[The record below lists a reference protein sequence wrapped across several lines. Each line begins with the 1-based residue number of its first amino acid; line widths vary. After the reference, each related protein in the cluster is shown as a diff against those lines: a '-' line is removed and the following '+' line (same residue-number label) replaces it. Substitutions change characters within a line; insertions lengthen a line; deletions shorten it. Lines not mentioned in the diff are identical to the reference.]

1 MRYLATLINA
11 TGDTYEVPVEAATY
25 EEAQRRAKEQYSFY
39 VQWVKHQPED
49 DSTGNNDNTKS
60 PAV

>member
-25 EEAQRRAKEQYSFY
+25 EEAQRRAKEQYSYY
-39 VQWVKHQPED
+39 VQWVRHQPED